1 MSKLL
6 ERLSDPARSGVY
18 RTRQE
23 NDIVDALRGSRL
35 ALTRIAFPGKG
46 IFDAFATALEFPD
59 WFGRNWD
66 ALEDCLGDLSWRK
79 AEGHVLLI
87 SGFEAVARDELG
99 VLREV
104 LASSAEFWA
113 GRGRSFFVVF
123 IDPRGALTL
132 PALYKE
138 KAGDG

>member
-18 RTRQE
+18 RTRHE
-23 NDIVDALRGSRL
+23 DDIVDALRGSKNSL
-35 ALTRIAFPGKG
+35 AKINLSKG
-46 IFDAFATALEFPD
+46 EVLAAFAKALDFPD

-79 AEGHVLLI
+79 ADGHVLLI
-87 SGFEAVARDELG
+87 TDFDGVPRDELG

-104 LASSAEFWA
+104 LAASAEFWA
-113 GRGRSFFVVF
+113 GRGRPFFAVF
-123 IDPRGALTL
+123 VDPNRTLTL
-132 PALYKE
+132 PDLYKE
-138 KAGDG
+138 KPAR